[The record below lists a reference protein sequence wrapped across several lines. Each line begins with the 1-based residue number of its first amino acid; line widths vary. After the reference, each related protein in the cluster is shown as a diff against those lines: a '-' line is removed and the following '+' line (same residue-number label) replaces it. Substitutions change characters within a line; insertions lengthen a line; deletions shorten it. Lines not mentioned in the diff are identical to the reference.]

1 MDNIYDRM
9 NPDFY
14 QLLDRLE
21 EYANL
26 DHGTDAYQLSTAEAR
41 LLLDMLF
48 EDGME
53 TELDS

>member
-21 EYANL
+21 EYANI
-26 DHGTDAYQLSTAEAR
+26 DYGADAYPLSTAEAR